1 MDLAA
6 LYQRSIDGFEARVA
20 QVRPD
25 QWTSPTPCPGWDVRA
40 LVNHVVGEQ
49 RWAVRLL
56 GGAAA
61 GDARDRPDGDRL
73 GGDRLGGDLLG
84 GDRLGGDLLGGDPR
98 ASAAAAARQARA
110 VVTRPGV
117 LRRTVYLS
125 SGATP
130 AEQYVRELLA
140 DHVVHSWD
148 LAVAI
153 GADRHLDPD
162 AVHAV
167 AEWFAWREDVYRRSG
182 AIGPRAEVADG
193 AGEQDRLIAAYGRNP
208 GRR

>member
-25 QWTSPTPCPGWDVRA
+25 QWASPTPCPGWDVRA
-40 LVNHVVGEQ
+40 LVNHVIGEE
-49 RWAVRLL
+49 RWAVPLF
-56 GGAAA
+56 GGATIEEL
-61 GDARDRPDGDRL
+61 GDRFS
-73 GGDRLGGDLLG
+73 GDLLG
-84 GDRLGGDLLGGDPR
+84 DDPR
-98 ASAAAAARQARA
+98 ASAADAARQARA

-117 LRRTVYLS
+117 MRRTVHLS
-125 SGATP
+125 FGDAP
-130 AEQYVRELLA
+130 AEEYLRQLLA

-167 AEWFAWREDVYRRSG
+167 AEWFAEHEDMYRQGG
-182 AIGPRAEVADG
+182 AIGPRAEVPGSAN
-193 AGEQDRLIAAYGRNP
+193 EQDQLIGAYGRDP
-208 GRR
+208 AHH

>member
-25 QWTSPTPCPGWDVRA
+25 QWSSPTPCPGWDVRA
-40 LVNHVVGEQ
+40 LVNHVVAEQ
-49 RWAVRLL
+49 RWAVQLF
-56 GGAAA
+56 GGATT
-61 GDARDRPDGDRL
+61 GDVRDRLD
-73 GGDRLGGDLLG
+73 GDLLG
-84 GDRLGGDLLGGDPR
+84 DDPR
-98 ASAAAAARQARA
+98 ASAADAARQARA
-110 VVTRPGV
+110 AITRPGA
-117 LRRTVYLS
+117 LRRTVHLS
-125 SGATP
+125 FGDTP
-130 AEQYVRELLA
+130 AEEYVRQLLA

-167 AEWFAWREDVYRRSG
+167 GEWFARREDMYRQSG
-182 AIGPRAEVADG
+182 AIGPRAEVAGG
-193 AGEQDRLIAAYGRNP
+193 ANEQDRLIGAYGRDP
-208 GRR
+208 EHR

>member
-1 MDLAA
+1 
-6 LYQRSIDGFEARVA
+6 
-20 QVRPD
+20 
-25 QWTSPTPCPGWDVRA
+25 VRA

-61 GDARDRPDGDRL
+61 GDAGDPRDGDPPGSDRRGDNL
-73 GGDRLGGDLLG
+73 LNSDLLNSDLPGGDWLGD
-84 GDRLGGDLLGGDPR
+84 DPR

-117 LRRTVYLS
+117 LRRTVHLS

-130 AEQYVRELLA
+130 AEEYVRELLA

-182 AIGPRAEVADG
+182 AIGPRAEVAGG
-193 AGEQDRLIAAYGRNP
+193 AGEQDCLIGAYGRDP
-208 GRR
+208 DRR